1 MEGDQPGT
9 GCWRDVALR
18 INQIPQLRLGYFF
31 VPLKGTMR
39 KKYADGTKRYPKIY
53 AAPSSEFANSINSI
67 YVKTWGGIGDFV
79 DGVKYVVTGKQ
90 RIKGFMLTHELQ
102 RIKGEDVRFRYS
114 SLMQDDEGYYIY
126 DGILE
131 VGVLEGTHDRTTGH
145 EAKKELA
152 KLAKKRG
159 WVAVA

>member
-1 MEGDQPGT
+1 M
-9 GCWRDVALR
+9 
-18 INQIPQLRLGYFF
+18 
-31 VPLKGTMR
+31 PLKGTMR
-39 KKYADGTKRYPKIY
+39 KKYTDGTKRYPKIY

-67 YVKTWGGIGDFV
+67 YVKTCSGVGDFV
-79 DGVKYVVTGKQ
+79 DGVKYMVTGKQ
-90 RIKGFMLTHELQ
+90 RIKD
-102 RIKGEDVRFRYS
+102 EDVRFRYS

-131 VGVLEGTHDRTTGH
+131 VGVLEGTHDRTTGY
-145 EAKKELA
+145 EARKELA

>member
-1 MEGDQPGT
+1 M
-9 GCWRDVALR
+9 
-18 INQIPQLRLGYFF
+18 
-31 VPLKGTMR
+31 KGTMR
-39 KKYADGTKRYPKIY
+39 KKYTDGRKRYPKIY

-67 YVKTWGGIGDFV
+67 YVKTCSGVGDFV
-79 DGVKYVVTGKQ
+79 DGVKYMVTGKQ
-90 RIKGFMLTHELQ
+90 RIKD
-102 RIKGEDVRFRYS
+102 EDVRFRYS

-131 VGVLEGTHDRTTGH
+131 VGVLEGTHDRTTGY
-145 EAKKELA
+145 EARKELA